1 MFSDEMEKPT
11 ERRYICNDAT
21 VEKMGEL
28 LNENPRGILLV
39 RDELAGFLN
48 GLEKDAKANDRAF
61 YMEAFTGG
69 QRYTYDRIGRG
80 TIHIAKATVSLLGT
94 IQPARLTPYISQAI
108 HQTGGDDGFVQRFQ
122 LMVYP
127 DLPKNPHGIDRS
139 SDQGATDAVEAL
151 FRQLSENPRG
161 GGATSPHRFA
171 PDAQALFN
179 DWHTDLTAR
188 AREKDTH
195 VAIEAHLVK
204 YPSLM
209 PSLALIFHLAEG
221 CQTSPVTLRAAQRAV
236 AWCKYLES
244 HMRRMYNGAINTAA
258 QGAEKIFSNRKKG
271 LFPSFRRR
279 QVQQKGWSGLTEK
292 TSIMAALDE
301 LVECGYLREIT
312 RGSGPQGGRPAV
324 DYEWRPD
331 L

>member
-1 MFSDEMEKPT
+1 MTD
-11 ERRYICNDAT
+11 RRTRAQQTRWRPY
-21 VEKMGEL
+21 
-28 LNENPRGILLV
+28 
-39 RDELAGFLN
+39 F
-48 GLEKDAKANDRAF
+48 ANCR
-61 YMEAFTGG
+61 
-69 QRYTYDRIGRG
+69 
-80 TIHIAKATVSLLGT
+80 K
-94 IQPARLTPYISQAI
+94 TP
-108 HQTGGDDGFVQRFQ
+108 
-122 LMVYP
+122 
-127 DLPKNPHGIDRS
+127 
-139 SDQGATDAVEAL
+139 
-151 FRQLSENPRG
+151 G